1 MTRSA
6 GVLKHKATLTI
17 RPRLRLLFFSSS
29 ILASISTSFRH
40 PHLCRFLLRF
50 ANMALDLCGHQIS
63 VTCTFTSPASEAPP
77 IWRRERGCATHRR
90 NVFHLMFAYG
100 VRQCGEGLACVPNIG
115 ATFFR
120 LLFFFFGVSPMRR
133 RTAMVAKYRHHV
145 FPPHLITALSLYCFR
160 GSANMAP
167 DLCGRQT
174 LAACISTSPASEAP
188 PIWRQECGCAI
199 HRRSVFHLAF
209 AYGVRRRGE
218 GLACVPNIG
227 ATFFRLL
234 LFLTGFRPYGD
245 GLTWLPNVG
254 VTYFHPTFVFRGLA
268 DMAAD
273 LRECHILVPRS
284 STSACSLWG
293 FADMASDLRGFQTL
307 VPRTSTPS
315 FTGLHLYGV
324 GLALAPDIGA
334 IYVHLIEFPNGK
346 FQYGIPP
353 LSVSRPLRHQMTSY
367 QSSRIPS
374 VSRRFCCQL
383 YHMIHL
389 KVLNFSCRISK
400 SAGFVIKVF
409 RIMVPMSS
417 CFGKLSAPDVPRYNV
432 GIILGYVGTSAT
444 RFYFYVVIVTAS
456 ILSLWYL
463 RHSASRRPLNSYEL

>member
-1 MTRSA
+1 
-6 GVLKHKATLTI
+6 
-17 RPRLRLLFFSSS
+17 
-29 ILASISTSFRH
+29 
-40 PHLCRFLLRF
+40 
-50 ANMALDLCGHQIS
+50 MALDLCGHQIS

-100 VRQCGEGLACVPNIG
+100 VRQRGEGLACVPNIG

-234 LFLTGFRPYGD
+234 LFLTGF
-245 GLTWLPNVG
+245 
-254 VTYFHPTFVFRGLA
+254 A
-268 DMAAD
+268 DVARD
-273 LRECHILVPRS
+273 LRACQTSVPRS
-284 STSACSLWG
+284 SASCYSLRGSAHTAMDLRGCQMSASHISTPPSCSEASPIWRRTCVSATYWCHALPPRLVPYGVSPIWLRTCVVSKHWCHVLPPLRLQG
-293 FADMASDLRGFQTL
+293 YTYMVSDLRWR
-307 VPRTSTPS
+307 RTSAPYMSTSSSSPTGS
-315 FTGLHLYGV
+315 FNM
-324 GLALAPDIGA
+324 
-334 IYVHLIEFPNGK
+334 E
-346 FQYGIPP
+346 
-353 LSVSRPLRHQMTSY
+353 SLR
-367 QSSRIPS
+367 
-374 VSRRFCCQL
+374 
-383 YHMIHL
+383 
-389 KVLNFSCRISK
+389 CR
-400 SAGFVIKVF
+400 
-409 RIMVPMSS
+409 
-417 CFGKLSAPDVPRYNV
+417 
-432 GIILGYVGTSAT
+432 
-444 RFYFYVVIVTAS
+444 
-456 ILSLWYL
+456 
-463 RHSASRRPLNSYEL
+463 